1 MNSAKNKKVVVLSG
15 GVGAAK
21 LLKGL
26 TRAIDPTDI
35 TAIVNVAD
43 DTQLHGL
50 HISPDLDTITYT
62 LAGEIDAQKGW
73 GLQNESWNAMEMLS
87 RYGGVDWFQLGD
99 RDLGTHMYRT
109 HRIHQGAS
117 LSTIAEEIASGL
129 NVKVNLLP
137 ASDDPIH
144 TIITTPKAGE
154 IEFQEYFVRYQHNLE
169 ISNVHFKGIENAKP
183 APKVIDAIMT
193 ASAIIIAPSNP
204 IVSIGPVLAVPG
216 ISEALDKRRELCV
229 AVSGIINGKALKGP
243 ADRMLFDLGHDV
255 SPLGIA
261 KIYKKVASKIVIDTS
276 DAQYIDEIEN
286 LGFGCLATD
295 TVMTNE
301 KKSEILCSTILST
314 FFPEVIK

>member
-26 TRAIDPTDI
+26 TRVIDPTDI

-62 LAGEIDAQKGW
+62 LAGEIDTQKGW

-117 LSTIAEEIASGL
+117 LSTIAEEIATGL

-137 ASDDPIH
+137 ASDDPIN

-154 IEFQEYFVRYQHNLE
+154 IEFQD
-169 ISNVHFKGIENAKP
+169 P
-183 APKVIDAIMT
+183 T
-193 ASAIIIAPSNP
+193 
-204 IVSIGPVLAVPG
+204 
-216 ISEALDKRRELCV
+216 
-229 AVSGIINGKALKGP
+229 
-243 ADRMLFDLGHDV
+243 
-255 SPLGIA
+255 
-261 KIYKKVASKIVIDTS
+261 
-276 DAQYIDEIEN
+276 
-286 LGFGCLATD
+286 
-295 TVMTNE
+295 
-301 KKSEILCSTILST
+301 
-314 FFPEVIK
+314 